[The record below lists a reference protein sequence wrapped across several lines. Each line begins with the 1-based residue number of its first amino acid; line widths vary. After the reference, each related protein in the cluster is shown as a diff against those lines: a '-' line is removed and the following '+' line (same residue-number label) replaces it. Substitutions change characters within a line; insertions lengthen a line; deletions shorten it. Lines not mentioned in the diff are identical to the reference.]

1 MTRPGPHPAP
11 WDLTREGAPNDTDAR
26 VVPFPDRTGTR
37 PTIGAAPATEA
48 APAESAVEVIDP
60 VDIEYIDTDDDTATR
75 VDSQVDKWADQ
86 SEWLARI
93 QEGTRTAQPIVPT
106 WMRDRTEAEQV
117 ARWVVS
123 YYAHV
128 TAYQV
133 TRSPL
138 YMLRL
143 IGRSP
148 RGAARLL
155 GAWGRWAFDTEA
167 TELRKAAAA
176 SSRTS
181 EYMML
186 SRQHTARIRARVGT
200 SLAVAVATLVT
211 AAIVLPTAP
220 AAALWGGVWAGLSL
234 LGLLGRKPDA
244 KPLIDRAVLPSQ
256 VEKLTSDA
264 VLKALGSLGIS
275 EITRALTAKADEE
288 IGFTAPITRDGPG
301 WRAEVNLPRGVVVT
315 DVLDKRDKLAS
326 GLRRPLGCVWPEP
339 VNEEHP
345 GKLVLWVGDQ
355 AMNQARPLPW
365 KLAEKGTAD
374 LFKPLPF
381 GADQRA
387 RPIDMTLMFESVLI
401 GAKPRMGKTFA
412 LRVLLLGAALD
423 PNAELDVF
431 ELKGTGD
438 CQSVEKVSHVY
449 ASGADQDTMATCMNT
464 LRRIANKELVNRAE
478 TISRIAKADP
488 KRCPENKVTPELSS
502 DKTLGLHPLVLAID
516 ECQELFT
523 NDEYKQEAAKLCEA
537 IIKRGPAMGIIL
549 LLATQR
555 PDAKSLPTGVSANVG
570 IRFCLRVMGQL
581 ENDMVLGT
589 SSYKNGIRAT
599 TFTAKDKGIGYLV
612 GVHDDPVIARS
623 AYIDGP
629 AAEKISERARAVRV
643 AAGTLTG
650 HAAGEAPATEDTTTI
665 LDHLLA
671 VWPGDVDAVWSV
683 RLIDALADY
692 RPDVYGAWLGIE
704 DEKARATQLAN
715 TLKPYGVPTRQL
727 NREGKNKRGVDREA
741 VEKAA
746 NR

>member
-1 MTRPGPHPAP
+1 MSYPTPHQDDRTAEETGQVLNFPTVIGTAAPRPRTEDPAP
-11 WDLTREGAPNDTDAR
+11 APTEVEVEYVEPTDVEVLDEDTDTGPAR
-26 VVPFPDRTGTR
+26 
-37 PTIGAAPATEA
+37 
-48 APAESAVEVIDP
+48 
-60 VDIEYIDTDDDTATR
+60 R
-75 VDSQVDKWADQ
+75 VDTQVEQWADQ
-86 SEWLARI
+86 SQWLARVA
-93 QEGTRTAQPIVPT
+93 EGSRTTQPIVPL
-106 WMRDRTEAEQV
+106 WLRDRTEAEQV
-117 ARWVVS
+117 LRWVTS

-128 TAYQV
+128 AAYQA
-133 TRSPL
+133 TRTPL

-143 IGRSP
+143 MGRSP
-148 RGAARLL
+148 RGAARIL
-155 GAWGRWAFDTEA
+155 GTWGRWAFDTETTA
-167 TELRKAAAA
+167 LRRAAAGGN
-176 SSRTS
+176 RTG

-186 SRQHTARIRARVGT
+186 SRQHSSRVKVRVTSSLVLATATLIT
-200 SLAVAVATLVT
+200 VAVVSPA
-211 AAIVLPTAP
+211 AP
-220 AAALWGGVWAGLSL
+220 AWALWSAVWAGLSM
-234 LGLLGRKPDA
+234 LGLLGRRPDQ
-244 KPLIDRAVLPSQ
+244 PLIDRAVLPTK

-264 VLKALGSLGIS
+264 VLKALSALGIS
-275 EITRALTAKADEE
+275 EITRALAAKGDEE

-315 DVLDKRDKLAS
+315 DVIDKRDKLAS

-355 AMNQARPLPW
+355 AMNQARPTPW
-365 KLAEKGTAD
+365 PLTEKGTTD

-381 GADQRA
+381 GSDQRA
-387 RPIDMTLMFESVLI
+387 RAIAMTLMFESVLI

-412 LRVLLLGAALD
+412 LRVLLLAAALD
-423 PNAELDVF
+423 PNAELNVF

-449 ASGADQDTMATCMNT
+449 ASGADQDTMSTCMNT
-464 LRRIANKELVNRAE
+464 LRRIANKELVKRAE

-488 KRCPENKVTPELSS
+488 KRCPENKVTPELSADRS
-502 DKTLGLHPLVLAID
+502 LGLHPIVLAVD

-523 NDEYKQEAAKLCEA
+523 NEEYKQEAAKLAEA

-555 PDAKSLPTGVSANVG
+555 PDSKSLPTGVSANVG

-612 GVHDDPVIARS
+612 GVEDDAVIARS

-629 AAEKISERARAVRV
+629 AAETISERARAARI

-650 HAAGEAPATEDTTTI
+650 HAAGEEIATEDTTTI

-692 RPDVYGAWLGIE
+692 RPGLYAAWLDIE
-704 DEKARATQLAN
+704 DEKARATQLTNA
-715 TLKPYGVPTRQL
+715 LKPHKVGTRQL
-727 NREGKNKRGVDREA
+727 NREGSNKRGVDREA
-741 VEKAA
+741 VEQAA